1 MKLVRVVL
9 LPEDLK
15 PGISGSVRW
24 TTGATASLIQ
34 SSLGTCNESFPSNR
48 NGRSEGRVTSR
59 TLSFI
64 FPGIE
69 GPGLLPRQGKLLSRD
84 CRPEAGIKAGV
95 LKGQSHEYM

>member
-1 MKLVRVVL
+1 MKLVRAVL

-69 GPGLLPRQGKLLSRD
+69 GPGLLPWQGKLLS
-84 CRPEAGIKAGV
+84 ETAG
-95 LKGQSHEYM
+95 LKLGSKLES